1 MPPLNYYVDIDD
13 VLSETTR
20 ALARLANTRFGKAA
34 AFEAM
39 TVFDLS
45 ISLGLDADEFPG
57 FMAAAHEPDFLLGL
71 EPIHGARETL
81 EDWRHRGIKI
91 SVVTGRPPEC
101 WEPTQQWLETQ
112 GFPFDELEFVD
123 KYARFDDPRATT
135 PADLVDR
142 GYHAVIEDADSMA
155 DYLALH
161 TEAQVLLFDR
171 PWNRESAAEANGA
184 QRVYDWAEI
193 RRSIP
198 SPG

>member
-1 MPPLNYYVDIDD
+1 MGQLNYYVDVDD
-13 VLSETTR
+13 VLAETTR
-20 ALARLANTRFGKAA
+20 ALARLANARFGKAA
-34 AFEAM
+34 VFEKM

-45 ISLGLDADEFPG
+45 ISLDLDADELPV
-57 FMAAAHEPDFLLGL
+57 FMTAAHEPNFLLGL
-71 EPIHGARETL
+71 EPIQGARDTL
-81 EDWRHRGIKI
+81 EAWSNRGIKI

-101 WEPTQQWLETQ
+101 WEPTQQWLEMQ

-123 KYARFDDPRATT
+123 KYARFNDPRAIT
-135 PADLVDR
+135 PKDLVGR

-171 PWNRESAAEANGA
+171 PWNRKSAAETNGA
-184 QRVYDWAEI
+184 QRVHDWAEI